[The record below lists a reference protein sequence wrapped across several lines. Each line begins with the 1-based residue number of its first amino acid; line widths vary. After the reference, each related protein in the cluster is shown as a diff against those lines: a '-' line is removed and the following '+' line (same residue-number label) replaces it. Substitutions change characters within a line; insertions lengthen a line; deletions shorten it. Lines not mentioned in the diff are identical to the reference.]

1 MMKWILV
8 LILTLFSSPLISSQ
22 NEEKGIFINFD
33 IIELKELSQFL
44 GKILHTN
51 FIFKEDIGKHRIHFV
66 CHKKLAQEEILGH
79 FEQILLNHDLILEKK
94 GSVFHILKKQ
104 APDLKEVKGAVTPQ
118 FQIVKLQ
125 FHPGSE
131 VIEAIKQAS
140 VGLNQEQELL
150 KKALES
156 TQWVKSTNSIVYSAQ
171 ESVHREVEAL
181 IKRLDVPL
189 KQVFI
194 EILVIDTNMRKGLD
208 FGLDWSFE
216 TKKLPLTQTLAQ
228 TLAPKS
234 PFGLNLGIIG
244 DLIRHKGESYLCLSS
259 LVSALQ
265 QDSDVRIVLNQ
276 KVIAQDNKPSKIFV
290 GDNLPFTGSTIST
303 TGQAQQTTANIDYK
317 DVGVSLLITPLIG
330 EDNMITLHIV
340 EEISEALSHHSDHQ
354 LSGIQTTKTNMSTSA
369 HVPNAHFLVLS
380 GMARNSKIQRT
391 SGIPCLG
398 GLPYIGALFN
408 RTEEK
413 EEKRSILIFVR
424 PQLVDAS
431 YFIKPCQSNSVET
444 APF

>member
-1 MMKWILV
+1 MKWILPLLLMFFNSTLV
-8 LILTLFSSPLISSQ
+8 FSEKEENGIL
-22 NEEKGIFINFD
+22 INFD
-33 IIELKELSQFL
+33 SIEIKEISKFL
-44 GKILHTN
+44 GKILQTN
-51 FIFKEDIGKHRIHFV
+51 FVFKEDVGKYCIHFV
-66 CHKKLAQEEILGH
+66 CHKRLKQEELLQH
-79 FEQILLNHDLILEKK
+79 FEHILLSHDFIMEKR
-94 GSVFHILKKQ
+94 GSVYHIQKKTESE
-104 APDLKEVKGAVTPQ
+104 LKETKHSSLRQ
-118 FQIVKLQ
+118 FHIVKLQ

-131 VIEAIKQAS
+131 VIDAIKQAAVALS
-140 VGLNQEQELL
+140 QDQETL

-156 TQWVKSTNSIVYSAQ
+156 TQWVRSTNSIVFTAPQ
-171 ESVHREVEAL
+171 SVFCEVEAF
-181 IKRLDVPL
+181 IKRLDAPL

-194 EILVIDTNMRKGLD
+194 EILVIDTSMHKGLD

-216 TKKLPLTQTLAQ
+216 TKKTKILPSLTQNL
-228 TLAPKS
+228 LPKT
-234 PFGLNLGIIG
+234 PFGFNLGIIG
-244 DLIRHKGESYLCLSS
+244 DLIRHNGESYLSLTS

-265 QDSDVRIVLNQ
+265 QDSDVKIVLNQ

-330 EDNMITLHIV
+330 DDNMITLNIV
-340 EEISEALSHHSDHQ
+340 EEISEALSHHSDYQ

-380 GMARNSKIQRT
+380 GMARNSKTQRT
-391 SGIPCLG
+391 SGVPCLG
-398 GLPYIGALFN
+398 GLPYIGSLFN

-431 YFIKPCQSNSVET
+431 HFTKY
-444 APF
+444 APKAN